1 MKTHKTITLNWRNG
15 QEQQLEVNTLVI
27 KKPYCDLADLDQTV
41 AFSLLKIGHRQLIT
55 QIDGHGIKDSLL
67 LAFDESNNYVGVT
80 YIHSDQEGNFGVL
93 AQGSSFLFCKCGT
106 LADPS
111 QLLSYTE

>member
-1 MKTHKTITLNWRNG
+1 MKTHKIITLKWRNG
-15 QEQQLEVNTLVI
+15 QEQQLEVNTLAI
-27 KKPYCDLADLDQTV
+27 QKPYCDLADLDQTD

-93 AQGSSFLFCKCGT
+93 AQGSSFLFCKRGT
-106 LADPS
+106 LEDPS
-111 QLLSYTE
+111 QLMSYNE